1 MSVTNSMSVTI
12 SLSTARSAPQE
23 VLGRRWRQQG
33 AYGEVFLAPIAV
45 RSPSAQSSQGCDFRL
60 DSSKIVIP
68 SLQDSQMSSS
78 PATYHRDV
86 KREWYHQ
93 KDFDQVGIE
102 EDEPKCS
109 STHLHHGTNGSKT
122 ILGGALT
129 TLEQCASSLAFSVH
143 RIIGYGCMINASG
156 QLTVDREHP
165 ILRGGWRV
173 VPNAYKWSDCS
184 WTLEE
189 SNWYDP
195 SKNHPRSPRS

>member
-1 MSVTNSMSVTI
+1 
-12 SLSTARSAPQE
+12 
-23 VLGRRWRQQG
+23 
-33 AYGEVFLAPIAV
+33 
-45 RSPSAQSSQGCDFRL
+45 
-60 DSSKIVIP
+60 
-68 SLQDSQMSSS
+68 
-78 PATYHRDV
+78 
-86 KREWYHQ
+86 
-93 KDFDQVGIE
+93 VGIE

-129 TLEQCASSLAFSVH
+129 HLGTVRIVLAFSVH

-156 QLTVDREHP
+156 QLTVDGNIPFSEVAGAWYQMP
-165 ILRGGWRV
+165 TSG
-173 VPNAYKWSDCS
+173 SDCS